1 MMSGIIGYGA
11 YVPQYR
17 LKQQDAAIP
26 WGGFAMGEKAV
37 CGWDEDIVSMAA
49 EALDNA
55 MKQSGVKSADI
66 GALYLGTASSPLVEQ
81 HISPILAETLR
92 LSPHASVLDFTGS
105 INAVGTALS
114 QCLMAIEAKRIKCGV
129 VVGTENRAVGPGS
142 DAEVNF
148 GAAAVAMVIG
158 NKGTIADIEGVESF
172 QSLFYD
178 RWRNVRDPWVS
189 NYFDIRF
196 DREYGYTK
204 HIEEASKTLMT
215 KLAKKPTDFNYA
227 VFPQPDGRLPAGV
240 GKALGIKNVF
250 PDLTAAIGDVGGVSP
265 FLCLTGVLDN
275 AKAGERILVTS
286 YGSGSANAFSIL
298 VNDGIEQKRGKTKT
312 LEKYVSR
319 KVYFD
324 YPAYL
329 RLMGNLR
336 RVPY

>member
-1 MMSGIIGYGA
+1 MSGIVGYGA

-37 CGWDEDIVSMAA
+37 CGWDEDVVSMAA

-55 MKQSGVKSADI
+55 MSQSGVKSADI

-92 LSPHASVLDFTGS
+92 LSPQASVLDFTGS

-114 QCLMAIEAKRIKCGV
+114 QCLMAIEAKRIKCGI
-129 VVGTENRAVGPGS
+129 VVGTENRPVGPGS
-142 DAEVNF
+142 DGEVNL

-158 NKGTIADIEGVESF
+158 NEETIAEIEGVASF
-172 QSLFYD
+172 QTLFYD
-178 RWRNVRDPWVS
+178 RWRNVKDPWVS
-189 NYFDIRF
+189 NYFDLRF
-196 DREYGYTK
+196 DREYGYQH
-204 HIEEASKTLMT
+204 HITHACKALME
-215 KLAKKPTDFNYA
+215 KVGKKPADFNYA
-227 VFPQPDGRLPAGV
+227 VFTQPDGRLPAGA

-265 FLCLTGVLDN
+265 FLCMSGVLDQ
-275 AKAGERILVTS
+275 AKPGERILVSS
-286 YGSGSANAFSIL
+286 YGSGAASAFSI
-298 VNDGIEQKRGKTKT
+298 VVKEGIEQKRGKTKT
-312 LEKYVSR
+312 LEKYIAR
-319 KVYFD
+319 KAYVD

-329 RLMGNLR
+329 RLMGNIR

>member
-1 MMSGIIGYGA
+1 MSGIIGYGV

-26 WGGFAMGEKAV
+26 WGGFGVGEKAV
-37 CGWDEDIVSMAA
+37 CGWDEDVLSMAS
-49 EALDNA
+49 ESLDNA
-55 MKQSGVKSADI
+55 MTHSAVNIPDI

-92 LSPHASVLDFTGS
+92 LPPQASVLDFTGS

-129 VVGTENRAVGPGS
+129 VVGTENRPVGPGS
-142 DAEVNF
+142 DGEVNL
-148 GAAAVAMVIG
+148 GAAAVTMVIG
-158 NKGTIADIEGVESF
+158 TEGTIADIEGVASF

-178 RWRNVRDPWVS
+178 RWRNVKDPWVS

-196 DREYGYTK
+196 DREYGYQH
-204 HIEEASKTLMT
+204 HIVNAAKGLME
-215 KLAKKPTDFNYA
+215 KVGKKPADYNYA
-227 VFPQPDGRLPAGV
+227 IFPQTDARLPAGA
-240 GKALGIKNVF
+240 GKALGTKNVF
-250 PDLTAAIGDVGGVSP
+250 PDLTGAIGDVGGVSS
-265 FLCLTGVLDN
+265 FLCLAGVLDQ
-275 AKAGERILVTS
+275 AKPGERILVTS
-286 YGSGSANAFSIL
+286 YGSGAATAYSI
-298 VNDGIEQKRGKTKT
+298 VVKEGIEKKRGKTKT
-312 LEKYVSR
+312 LENYIARKAYV
-319 KVYFD
+319 D

>member
-1 MMSGIIGYGA
+1 MSGIVGYGA

-26 WGGFAMGEKAV
+26 WGGFGMGEKAV
-37 CGWDEDIVSMAA
+37 CGWDEDVVSMAA

-55 MKQSGVKSADI
+55 MTQSGVRSSDI
-66 GALYLGTASSPLVEQ
+66 GALYLGTASSPLAEQ

-92 LSPHASVLDFTGS
+92 LPPQASVLDFTGS

-129 VVGTENRAVGPGS
+129 VVGTENRPVGPGS
-142 DAEVNF
+142 DGEVSF

-158 NKGTIADIEGVESF
+158 TEGTIAELEGVASF

-178 RWRNVRDPWVS
+178 RWRNVKDPWVS
-189 NYFDIRF
+189 NYFDLRF
-196 DREYGYTK
+196 DREYGYQHHLVHACK
-204 HIEEASKTLMT
+204 ALME
-215 KLAKKPTDFNYA
+215 KVGKKPADFSYA

-240 GKALGIKNVF
+240 GKALGVKNVF

-265 FLCLTGVLDN
+265 FLCMSGVLDQ
-275 AKAGERILVTS
+275 AKPGERILVSS
-286 YGSGSANAFSIL
+286 YGSGAANAFS
-298 VNDGIEQKRGKTKT
+298 VVVKEGIEQKRGKTKT
-312 LEKYVSR
+312 LEKYIAR
-319 KVYFD
+319 KAYVD

-329 RLMGNLR
+329 RLMGNIR

>member
-1 MMSGIIGYGA
+1 MSGIVGYGA

-37 CGWDEDIVSMAA
+37 CGWDEDVVSMAA
-49 EALDNA
+49 EAMDNA
-55 MKQSGVKSADI
+55 MSQSGVKSADI

-92 LSPHASVLDFTGS
+92 LSPQASVLDFTGS
-105 INAVGTALS
+105 INAVGTAVS

-129 VVGTENRAVGPGS
+129 VVGTENRPVGPGS
-142 DAEVNF
+142 DGEVNL

-158 NKGTIADIEGVESF
+158 TEGTIAEIEGVASF
-172 QSLFYD
+172 QTLFYD
-178 RWRNVRDPWVS
+178 RWRNVKDPWVS

-196 DREYGYTK
+196 DREYGYQH
-204 HIEEASKTLMT
+204 HIVHACKVLME
-215 KLAKKPTDFNYA
+215 KVGKKPADYNYA
-227 VFPQPDGRLPAGV
+227 VFAQPDGRLPAGA
-240 GKALGIKNVF
+240 GKAMGIKNVF

-265 FLCLTGVLDN
+265 FLCMTGVLDQ
-275 AKAGERILVTS
+275 AKAGERILVSS
-286 YGSGSANAFSIL
+286 YGSGAANAFSI
-298 VNDGIEQKRGKTKT
+298 VVKEGIEQKRGKTKT
-312 LEKYVSR
+312 LEKYIAR
-319 KVYFD
+319 KAYVD